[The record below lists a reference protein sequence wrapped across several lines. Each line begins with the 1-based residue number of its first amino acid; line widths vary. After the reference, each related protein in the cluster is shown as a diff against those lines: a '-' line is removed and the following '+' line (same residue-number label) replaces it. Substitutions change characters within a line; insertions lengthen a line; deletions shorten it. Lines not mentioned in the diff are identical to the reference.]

1 MANGKGDPVLKHMA
15 MKKKILL
22 IEDEKSIIDFL
33 EKGLTAVGYDVIFA
47 QDGAT
52 GLTRA
57 QKDAPDLVILDV
69 ILPDVNGFSICS
81 ILKGNEKYRSIPLI
95 ILTGRYEAKEQVFD
109 DRYRPEAFFNKPFD
123 FKQLLEAIQNLI
135 GNPE

>member
-1 MANGKGDPVLKHMA
+1 

-33 EKGLTAVGYDVIFA
+33 ERGLTSVGYDVIFA

-52 GLTRA
+52 GLDRA
-57 QKDAPDLVILDV
+57 KHDAPDLVILDV

-81 ILKGNEKYRSIPLI
+81 LLKGNDNYRSIPLI

-109 DRYRPEAFFNKPFD
+109 EAYKPEAFFNKPFD
-123 FKQLLEAIQNLI
+123 FAQLLETIQKFI
-135 GNPE
+135 GKAE